1 MYECIDGLNY
11 TFNVCKNVLHLFRQE
26 TELVR
31 LSVAHIL
38 QTKTSMWYL
47 ARLTTPSGLEI

>member
-1 MYECIDGLNY
+1 MLNLMCVKKMCVA
-11 TFNVCKNVLHLFRQE
+11 FCRQE

-38 QTKTSMWYL
+38 QTKISMWFTPSL
-47 ARLTTPSGLEI
+47 CDPPSGLDIM